1 MTRITKSLFLVLVA
15 SASACSSDIEE
26 DPGIEPGP
34 NDTSG
39 SEDNTFDHENDGKS
53 PFEILAEQQAQ
64 GPARFTSRIHFCAKM
79 RYTTVGNLLRSR
91 GVALPGAA
99 NSAGSLFTS
108 GAGPMG
114 APSYNARVRENL
126 AATTSGASRLMD
138 IFASASTEII
148 AGFANIE
155 ACKVGGV
162 APPLFDAGGTRCNAQ
177 AFTCL
182 AGAPVAPAELDIC
195 DKTIAG
201 AKNAAGANDQALG
214 QRLAVAVML
223 AATHICE

>member
-1 MTRITKSLFLVLVA
+1 
-15 SASACSSDIEE
+15 
-26 DPGIEPGP
+26 
-34 NDTSG
+34 
-39 SEDNTFDHENDGKS
+39 
-53 PFEILAEQQAQ
+53 
-64 GPARFTSRIHFCAKM
+64 M

-99 NSAGSLFTS
+99 NSAGSLYTS

-162 APPLFDAGGTRCNAQ
+162 APRCS
-177 AFTCL
+177 TL
-182 AGAPVAPAELDIC
+182 VGP
-195 DKTIAG
+195 
-201 AKNAAGANDQALG
+201 
-214 QRLAVAVML
+214 
-223 AATHICE
+223 AATRRRSPASLAPRWRLRSWTSATRPSLAPRTPPAPTTKPLASAWQLP